1 VSGGG
6 LAGGPVGAVLFDYGL
21 TLVTYR
27 RPEEALQRVYAEI
40 SELLAGRLG
49 VPVPGATRLL
59 AAVHDL
65 TEAAVEA
72 HEADGRLEEIDLEPV
87 TAAAYRELG
96 LELPPDL
103 LDEVRRMEQ
112 EAWVEGITV
121 AADTLPTLAAL
132 RRRGVRVGLVS
143 NAPYRAASM
152 RDQLDRLG
160 LLPHLDAAVFSSAV
174 GWRKPSPRI
183 FARALAEL
191 GSHPAETLMVGDRG
205 REDVGGA
212 HAAGMRAVL
221 LREHRV
227 DPDGEA
233 AADAVID
240 RLRDLLPLVDAAA
253 ARRRPATGGLDTPG
267 PRAP

>member
-1 VSGGG
+1 MD
-6 LAGGPVGAVLFDYGL
+6 AVLFDYGL

-27 RPEEALQRVYAEI
+27 RPEEALGRAYAEI
-40 SELLAGRLG
+40 SALLSRRLG
-49 VPVPGATRLL
+49 VAVPGGTRLL
-59 AAVHDL
+59 AAVHDV

-72 HEADGRLEEIDLEPV
+72 HEADGCLEEIDLEPV

-121 AADTLPTLAAL
+121 APDTLTTLAAL
-132 RRRGVRVGLVS
+132 CRRGVRVGLVS

-160 LLPHLDAAVFSSAV
+160 LVPHLDAAVFSSAV

-183 FARALAEL
+183 FERALAEL
-191 GSHPAETLMVGDRG
+191 GTLPAGTLMVGDRG

-227 DPDGEA
+227 DPEGEA
-233 AADAVID
+233 IADAVID
-240 RLRDLLPLVDAAA
+240 RLRDLLPLLDAVAG
-253 ARRRPATGGLDTPG
+253 RPG
-267 PRAP
+267 PPTCGGAAGDGPGMS